1 MGGSVVT
8 RAASAL
14 VGRGVA
20 RSARNARTAAAVGA
34 GGVAMRRVAE
44 WETTPMRIVSNTGPG
59 VAGRAAAIGAGAN
72 VANRTA
78 RAESELRTLRGSETS
93 PSGIAERGLKSLKN
107 ARTNPNIVDVTG
119 TERRIVKSTSA
130 QLEKE
135 LIRQRDTI
143 TRARNLIGSSAVERA
158 LDLKGQ
164 NLSRGQK
171 AAQTRRDNIV
181 NKYLDEAYK
190 VNMAAQRE
198 KRRGG

>member
-14 VGRGVA
+14 IGRGVA

-34 GGVAMRRVAE
+34 GSAAMRRVAE

-59 VAGRAAAIGAGAN
+59 VAGRAAAKGIGANIAS
-72 VANRTA
+72 RTA
-78 RAESELRTLRGSETS
+78 RAESELRTIRGSEVV
-93 PSGIAERGLKSLKN
+93 PSRIAERGLKSLKN
-107 ARTNPNIVDVTG
+107 ARTNPNIADITG
-119 TERRIVKSTSA
+119 SERRIVKSTSA

-143 TRARNLIGSSAVERA
+143 ARANKLIGRSAVGRA
-158 LDLKGQ
+158 LNLKNQ

-198 KRRGG
+198 KRRGQ